1 MGYQVG
7 DTRRPTLTLSV
18 FDGSTVVVLT
28 TVCEATGVSTV
39 RPTTGASGTWTANA
53 SYTLD
58 TPGRWFERWTSTNA
72 VTGLGAGYTEVEI
85 DVNPVS
91 PALGPGQTTGYATV
105 TQYANIIGGTLPT
118 NLARLLRVASRQLDD
133 FLFATFYDTTDAAT
147 LAVLAEATCEQV
159 AYMGANGWWSS
170 RSAASAWAQR
180 STAVRAGTGR
190 SRTSPRSPTRYWPM
204 PASSVASRTR
214 TRSGAG
220 GCEPPPGSAATH
232 ADV

>member
-170 RSAASAWAQR
+170 GGVPAAQR
-180 STAVRAGTGR
+180 AVSIGSVSLGATINSGSGGNGAVPNISPVAYSLLANAGL
-190 SRTSPRSPTRYWPM
+190 
-204 PASSVASRTR
+204 V
-214 TRSGAG
+214 G
-220 GCEPPPGSAATH
+220 GQPDTYALGGWWL
-232 ADV
+232 